1 MLAVMIHE
9 VTHGFVAWKCG
20 DTTAKD
26 LGRLSLNPIRHVDP
40 FGTIVFPLMLAL
52 LGTPFIFG
60 WAKPVP
66 INLSRTRNPKQAF
79 WLTAIAGPASNLLQA
94 ILAVLVF
101 HVTSMFDTPVMIYVT
116 LWLLMYI
123 VVNVFLM
130 AFNLLPVPPLDGSKV
145 LAVLLPDRVA
155 MSYLQIERFGM
166 LIIFALLY
174 LNVLDPFLDAIL
186 KGFFK
191 VSGLF

>member
-9 VTHGFVAWKCG
+9 VAHGFVAWKCG